1 MPEAGRELIRHA
13 FEDLDMKTIWC
24 GYYDGN
30 TKSLRVQEKLGFIYH
45 HSCDEVPVPLLNE
58 VRIGHT
64 NYMTIQGKIDDAN
77 SFDFLEFNDKMEPF
91 GRFVGQA
98 DFERR
103 TLLGTW
109 KKGDKQ
115 LDFFVGK

>member
-64 NYMTIQGKIDDAN
+64 NYMTKESWEKMKEGIDN
-77 SFDFLEFNDKMEPF
+77 VISF
-91 GRFVGQA
+91 
-98 DFERR
+98 
-103 TLLGTW
+103 
-109 KKGDKQ
+109 
-115 LDFFVGK
+115 